1 MLLSLR
7 ELLGLME
14 MIEDAEVL
22 KHADPEEVTVELSRT
37 KTGGLRAE
45 LRGEEWKK

>member
-14 MIEDAEVL
+14 MIEDAEIL
-22 KHADPEEVTVELSRT
+22 EHADPEEVTVELSRT
-37 KTGGLRAE
+37 EAGDLRAE
-45 LRGEEWKK
+45 LRGKEWRE